1 MKLDYYRT
9 LNSFKNTPSDGRKSG
24 KGVSNFNE
32 KSICLK
38 KYLFFATL
46 SFFFQLQSF
55 GQDILNLKLGEN
67 AVNVPVTSIIQ
78 EIETSK
84 GIRFFYLEDWFNSS
98 TVEMNFSGLT
108 LGEALR
114 EITRGT
120 DLSFTVLDN
129 YAIIFSKDPTQALQR
144 REILTDAIR
153 GRKQISEIVIGDVAN
168 PKPGNEVTLVG
179 NITDG
184 KTRDPMTGVSIFVN
198 DIEKGTISDALGNYK
213 LTIPKGEHI
222 VTYSFINYEEKLTDL
237 KIYNDGT
244 INMTLEEVPRML
256 DEVVVSDRANR
267 EFVTSNV
274 GQTQISIKEIK
285 RAPAMLGEVDLIKQI
300 QLMPGVTTTGEA
312 SSGFN
317 VRGGGVDQNLILYDG
332 LPIFNSSHA
341 FGFFSAFNSEAI
353 RDVTF
358 YRGGIPAEYGGG
370 VSSALVIRSKEGDY
384 NRWNGGGGIGLLSSN
399 FIINGPIAKDKTSV
413 IASLR
418 TTYSDWLVNSIRTNY
433 VDLRNSTVRFYDGAL
448 KVTHRF
454 NEKTK
459 LTLSGYSSRDQF
471 RLQGDT
477 TFQWQNALGAL
488 RLDHSFSSK
497 LSSSIMLG
505 YGSYSYD
512 VTDRDPATGFSLAY
526 KITYP
531 TVKADFNFQM
541 NPHKFNF
548 GVQSHYYGFEPGNL
562 EPISAESNVKPIEIQ
577 HQQALETS
585 FYLSDQ
591 ITFSEKLFIEAGVR
605 FSTFKSL
612 GPGDVYV
619 YEPGQPLETLN
630 IIDTLQFAKGE
641 SIKSQYGIEPRASLR
656 YTLNDRS
663 SIKVG
668 YNRIYQYLHLVTNTA
683 AITPIDIWQPSGPY
697 FKPQIADQLS
707 LGYFFNFKEKMYE
720 AFAEVYYKEIDNI
733 VDFKDGAQ
741 LILNEQIET
750 DLLQGS
756 GRAYGIETQIS
767 KSLGRLT
774 GSLSYTY
781 SRSLRTIDGPTSQ
794 EKINNGVEYA
804 SNYDQP
810 HIINL
815 NWRYAISKRHF
826 FTGGF
831 TYRTGRPVTVPVSAF
846 IIDNIPVSNF
856 SERNQFR
863 IPAYHRLDI
872 ALVIEGSHKRKKF
885 WDGTWTFSIYN
896 LYGRKNP
903 YSVFFREVEIDF
915 VKQTV
920 SRPYQLA
927 IIGVPLPSI
936 SYSFKF

>member
-1 MKLDYYRT
+1 M
-9 LNSFKNTPSDGRKSG
+9 RKHLIF
-24 KGVSNFNE
+24 V
-32 KSICLK
+32 L
-38 KYLFFATL
+38 LPL
-46 SFFFQLQSF
+46 FFQLQSF
-55 GQDILNLKLGEN
+55 GQDILNIKLGEN
-67 AVNVPVTSIIQ
+67 AANVPVITII
-78 EIETSK
+78 EDIEANT
-84 GIRFFYLEDWFNSS
+84 GVRFFYLEDWFKSS
-98 TVEMNFSGLT
+98 TVEMNYNGLT

-114 EITRGT
+114 EITRGS
-120 DLSFTVLDN
+120 DLTFTVLNN
-129 YAIIFSKDPTQALQR
+129 YAIIFSRDPTQALQR

-153 GRKQISEIVIGDVAN
+153 GRKQISQTVIGDINN
-168 PKPGNEVTLVG
+168 PKPGNEVTLSGSV
-179 NITDG
+179 TDG
-184 KTRDPMTGVSIFVN
+184 KTRELMTGVSVYVN
-198 DIEKGTISDALGNYK
+198 DIEMGTITDALGKYS
-213 LTIPKGEHI
+213 LTMPKGEHI
-222 VTYSFINYEEKLTDL
+222 VTFSYINYEEKLTDL
-237 KIYNDGT
+237 RIYDDGA
-244 INMTLEEVPRML
+244 INMVIEEVPRML

-285 RAPAMLGEVDLIKQI
+285 RAPALLGEVDLIKQI

-332 LPIFNSSHA
+332 LPVFNSSHA
-341 FGFFSAFNSEAI
+341 FGFFSSFNSEAI

-384 NRWNGGGGIGLLSSN
+384 GNWNGGGGIGLLSSN
-399 FIINGPIAKDKTSV
+399 FIINGPIKKDKTSL
-413 IASLR
+413 IASIR

-433 VDLRNSTVRFYDGAL
+433 VDLRNSTVRFYDGTL
-448 KVTHRF
+448 KLAHRF

-459 LTLSGYSSRDQF
+459 LTLSGYNSQDQF

-477 TFQWQNALGAL
+477 TFRWQNLLGAL

-497 LSSSIMLG
+497 LSSSLMLG
-505 YGSYSYD
+505 YGSYGYD
-512 VTDRDPATGFSLAY
+512 VTDKDPATGFKLAY

-531 TVKADFNFQM
+531 ALKLDFNYQM

-548 GVQSHYYGFEPGNL
+548 GVQSQYYGFEPGNL
-562 EPISAESNVKPIEIQ
+562 EPISSESNVKPIEIQ
-577 HQQALETS
+577 NQQSLETS
-585 FYLSDQ
+585 FYVSDQ
-591 ITFSEKLFIEAGVR
+591 INVNEKLFLEVGLR

-612 GPGDVYV
+612 GPADVYV

-641 SIKSQYGIEPRASLR
+641 TSKSQYGLEPRASLR

-663 SIKVG
+663 SIKLG
-668 YNRIYQYLHLVTNTA
+668 YNRIYQYLHLITNTA

-697 FKPQIADQLS
+697 FEPQIADQIS
-707 LGYFFNFKEKMYE
+707 LGYFFNFKQKMYE
-720 AFAEVYYKEIDNI
+720 AFAEVYYKQIDNI

-750 DLLQGS
+750 DLLQGT

-781 SRSLRTIDGPTSQ
+781 ARSLRTIDGPTSQ

-815 NWRYAISKRHF
+815 NWRYEISKRHF

-831 TYRTGRPVTVPVSAF
+831 TYRQGRPVTVPVSAF
-846 IIDNIPVSNF
+846 IVDNIPVSNF

-863 IPAYHRLDI
+863 IPDYHRLDI
-872 ALVIEGSHKRKKF
+872 ALVIEGSHKRKKI

-896 LYGRKNP
+896 VYGRKNP
-903 YSVFFREVEIDF
+903 YSVFFKEVEIDF

-920 SRPYQLA
+920 LRPFQLA
-927 IIGVPLPSI
+927 IIGVPLPSV
-936 SYSFKF
+936 SYTFRF